1 MRSCNNKKNRNPYAD
16 FLFTGK
22 IIKHTLFPIVANTY
36 FFVTYWHL
44 SSYYT
49 ITMHYN
55 YYVACMC
62 TSDKYLYL
70 FNLEEAFQLLL
81 QFHYH

>member
-16 FLFTGK
+16 FLFTGI

-44 SSYYT
+44 SSYFT
-49 ITMHYN
+49 ITIISN
-55 YYVACMC
+55 Q
-62 TSDKYLYL
+62 
-70 FNLEEAFQLLL
+70 LEISRAFEENNLLL
-81 QFHYH
+81 IVR